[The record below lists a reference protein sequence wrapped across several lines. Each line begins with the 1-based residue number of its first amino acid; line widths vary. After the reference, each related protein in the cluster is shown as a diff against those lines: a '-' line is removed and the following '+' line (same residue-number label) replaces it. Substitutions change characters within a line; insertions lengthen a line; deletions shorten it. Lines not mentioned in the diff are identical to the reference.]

1 MSALT
6 GKVAL
11 VTGASSGIGA
21 ATAAALFEQGARVV
35 ACARREDRLHELA
48 KKLGAGDDGF
58 LAVKCDVRD
67 ANEAQSLLSRTVEWG
82 GKLDI
87 LINNA
92 GLSRGSLH
100 EYSNAEDLRLMLDTN
115 VFALANLSRLAIP
128 ALKQAAGDIV
138 NVSSTV
144 AKAMIPG
151 SALYSATKAAVAAF
165 SEVLRKEL
173 GPAGVRLVTIYPG
186 FVDTEFFDYFDAAKK
201 QGLAQLKATM
211 DVLSGEDLAA
221 VIVFALTR
229 PPHVALNE
237 IVVRP
242 TQQTI

>member
-1 MSALT
+1 M
-6 GKVAL
+6 
-11 VTGASSGIGA
+11 
-21 ATAAALFEQGARVV
+21 

-48 KKLGAGDDGF
+48 RKLGAGDDRF
-58 LAVKCDVRD
+58 LAAKCDVRD
-67 ANEAQSLLSRTVEWG
+67 AGEAEVLVRRAVEWG

-92 GLSRGSLH
+92 GLSRGALH
-100 EYSNAEDLRLMLDTN
+100 EQSNVEDLRLMLDTN

-128 ALKQAAGDIV
+128 ALKQTAGDIV

-186 FVDTEFFDYFDAAKK
+186 FVDTEFFDHFDAAKK
-201 QGLAQLKATM
+201 K
-211 DVLSGEDLAA
+211 
-221 VIVFALTR
+221 R
-229 PPHVALNE
+229 PG
-237 IVVRP
+237 IR
-242 TQQTI
+242 